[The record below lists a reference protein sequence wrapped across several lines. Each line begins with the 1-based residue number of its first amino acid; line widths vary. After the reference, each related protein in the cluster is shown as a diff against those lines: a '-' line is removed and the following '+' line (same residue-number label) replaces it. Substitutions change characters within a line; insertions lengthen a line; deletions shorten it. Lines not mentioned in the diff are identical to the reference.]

1 MGLYLNVHK
10 LKIYPQFYI
19 YKKLIL
25 YRVDGVSMLLKAI
38 FFVGL
43 ILFAIVSSFVSL
55 PPGTQVTE
63 LLNLAFPF
71 SNLLTNNV
79 LNGVFFGALISLVA
93 FLIKRNRN
101 YTPPRPITTLDY
113 QETLLNNDIKV
124 DEISELTQIKGVGK
138 KRALDL
144 ELAGVNSISDLAKR
158 SPQHLS
164 EKTGIPI
171 TQISKWI
178 IEANKIKNSS

>member
-1 MGLYLNVHK
+1 
-10 LKIYPQFYI
+10 
-19 YKKLIL
+19 
-25 YRVDGVSMLLKAI
+25 MLLKAI

-43 ILFAIVSSFVSL
+43 ILFAILSSFVSL
-55 PPGTQVTE
+55 PPGTQITE
-63 LLNLAFPF
+63 SLNLAFQF

-79 LNGVFFGALISLVA
+79 LNGGFFGAILTLIA
-93 FLIKRNRN
+93 FLIKRNRS
-101 YTPPRPITTLDY
+101 YTPPKPIITLDY
-113 QETLLNNDIKV
+113 HENLLNNDMKV

-158 SPQHLS
+158 SAQHLS

-178 IEANKIKNSS
+178 IEANKIKNAS